1 MVAVPPV
8 GTKVPRCDLQ
18 FGRICPAKYTMH
30 RTVIP
35 VRCNFFA
42 LFNSQ
47 NYQKVYFLIVAVIT
61 CYDNRL
67 FTKMQYI
74 TACFV

>member
-18 FGRICPAKYTMH
+18 FGRICPAKYK
-30 RTVIP
+30 RTARLSP

-61 CYDNRL
+61 
-67 FTKMQYI
+67 
-74 TACFV
+74 

>member
-8 GTKVPRCDLQ
+8 GAKVPRCDLQ

-35 VRCNFFA
+35 RAVQLFCPKHPFQIVGLVAALSFVVVRLYNADPFLPRNNA
-42 LFNSQ
+42 
-47 NYQKVYFLIVAVIT
+47 VYL
-61 CYDNRL
+61 C
-67 FTKMQYI
+67 
-74 TACFV
+74 

>member
-8 GTKVPRCDLQ
+8 GAKVPRCDLQ
-18 FGRICPAKYTMH
+18 FGRICPAKYK
-30 RTVIP
+30 RTARLSP

-47 NYQKVYFLIVAVIT
+47 NYQKVYFLIVNLLHEKRVLK
-61 CYDNRL
+61 C
-67 FTKMQYI
+67 
-74 TACFV
+74 